1 MKQVEA
7 IQLRKVNDFLCE
19 FAASLSGS
27 GATAAQIDQSIEKM
41 GHVYAGEADVTIL
54 PSSILITLWDKE
66 HENSYAGS
74 IKMKSKGLNF
84 NMIIKLCQLSCK
96 VDNCAL
102 PLAEAVAEYKEIVAQ
117 KKMNS
122 VAVLLLS
129 GLANASFCRLFGGD
143 IYAVIIVLVATLCGF
158 YWKNKLHAGLHIDI
172 RLATIL
178 ASCIS
183 AIISCS
189 GYVFNISSTPEIA
202 VGTSV
207 LYLIPG
213 VPYINSLHDAIH
225 NHHVCAFSRFMQ
237 ALVLTMCLGIGL
249 ALAVMIMN
257 IAYF

>member
-41 GHVYAGEADVTIL
+41 GHVYAGESDVTIL

-74 IKMKSKGLNF
+74 VKMKSKDLNF

-96 VDNCAL
+96 VASCAL
-102 PLAEAVAEYKEIVAQ
+102 PLAEAVPEYKEIVAQ

-158 YWKNKLHAGLHIDI
+158 YWKNTLHAGLHIDI

-183 AIISCS
+183 AIISCY
-189 GYVFNISSTPEIA
+189 G
-202 VGTSV
+202 
-207 LYLIPG
+207 
-213 VPYINSLHDAIH
+213 
-225 NHHVCAFSRFMQ
+225 
-237 ALVLTMCLGIGL
+237 
-249 ALAVMIMN
+249 
-257 IAYF
+257 